1 MCVTR
6 TEKQQKPSVKSIP
19 YIGTVAALVACILF
33 FGQRSYYE
41 PYSEWKTL
49 RILVE
54 KEEQKVAA
62 QGYMSLYP
70 RLSHRTEFLLEGAR
84 CLQQSGQYSNA
95 IIWSRRAIRL
105 SADPEFYYILAQSHQ
120 QLGLYKLAEKYLLQC
135 LHILPEQIDTY
146 YLLTKLYAETNYYHP
161 DKLRLAAHSVLTK
174 QPDTCFKPARQ
185 MKEEVYQL
193 LLQQMANSK

>member
-1 MCVTR
+1 MEDFADPGRKGGTEGCRTR
-6 TEKQQKPSVKSIP
+6 IYE
-19 YIGTVAALVACILF
+19 LV
-33 FGQRSYYE
+33 
-41 PYSEWKTL
+41 
-49 RILVE
+49 
-54 KEEQKVAA
+54 
-62 QGYMSLYP
+62 P

-193 LLQQMANSK
+193 LYNKWQTVNRTIPLFLLHI